1 MRTGTGA
8 SNREPVLRAARPMH
22 SATRLGAS
30 ALAVVLLVA
39 GGRSSLAEAAEGD
52 DAWPSF
58 RGPRASGVADGQS
71 LPDRWSGVDGTNIRW
86 RAAIPGLAH
95 SSPIVRDGRV
105 FVTSAISA
113 DPEATFRPGLYGAGT
128 ASPDR
133 SPQRWMV
140 YALDAETGAVL
151 WEAAA
156 AEGRPRDARHIKN
169 TYASATP
176 ATDGRY
182 VVALFGSQGLHA
194 FDMDGRRVWTKDL
207 GRLDAGAYDVP
218 QLEWGPA
225 SSPIIVGDLVVV
237 QCDTQGES
245 FLLAADVRTGETV
258 WRTPRDELPSWGT
271 PSVYDSPA
279 GTAIVTNGSNFIR
292 GYDLRTGRERWR
304 LGGSSRITAPTP
316 VVAGE
321 LLVVASGRAPEAP
334 LFAVRAAATGDITL
348 GPRQA
353 SSPAVAWRHERRGPY
368 MPTPIVYR
376 GRLYALHDAG
386 ILDAY
391 DVGTGAEIYRRRI
404 PHAGFGFSASPVAAD
419 GRLYLS
425 GEDGVIFVVRAGARF
440 DLLAANDMGEPLM
453 ATPALAG
460 GVMYVRGAR
469 HLFAVAGT

>member
-1 MRTGTGA
+1 MH
-8 SNREPVLRAARPMH
+8 VARG
-22 SATRLGAS
+22 LG
-30 ALAVVLLVA
+30 AVVLAAVLLLAGARLSVA
-39 GGRSSLAEAAEGD
+39 APAGGD

-58 RGPRASGVADGQS
+58 RGPRASGVADGQA
-71 LPDRWSGVDGTNIRW
+71 LPERWSGVDGTNIRW
-86 RAAIPGLAH
+86 RTPIPGLAH
-95 SSPIVRDGRV
+95 SSPIVRGGRV
-105 FVTSAISA
+105 FLTSAIS
-113 DPEATFRPGLYGAGT
+113 DSPDATFRPGLYGAGT
-128 ASPDR
+128 ASTDR
-133 SPQRWMV
+133 SAQRWVV
-140 YALDAETGAVL
+140 YAVDAATGEVL
-151 WEAAA
+151 WEAVA
-156 AEGRPRDARHIKN
+156 AEGRPRDARHVKN

-194 FDMDGRRVWTKDL
+194 FDMEGQRVWAKDL

-225 SSPIIVGDLVVV
+225 SSPIIAGDLVIV

-245 FLLAADVRTGETV
+245 FLLAADVHTGDTV
-258 WRTPRDELPSWGT
+258 WRTARDELPSWGT
-271 PSVYDSPA
+271 PSVYDGPTGA
-279 GTAIVTNGSNFIR
+279 AIVTNGSNFIR

-316 VVAGE
+316 IVAGE
-321 LLVVASGRAPEAP
+321 LLIAASGRAPEAP
-334 LFAVRAAATGDITL
+334 IFAVRTAAAGDITL
-348 GPRQA
+348 APRQA
-353 SSPAVAWRHERRGPY
+353 SSPAVAWRRQRRGPY
-368 MPTPIVYR
+368 MPTPIAYR

-391 DVGTGAEIYRRRI
+391 DVETGAEIYRRRI

-419 GRLYLS
+419 GRIYLA

-440 DLLAANDMGEPLM
+440 ELLSANDMGEPLM

-469 HLFAVAGT
+469 HLFAVAAD